1 MYIRKDLKN
10 THLFCLWWTDYR
22 WLKNFSFS
30 VYKFLLF
37 IFAMNTYYVEGF
49 KNCKSEVNTKWKYLW
64 YYVVVQWLSPVW
76 LFEAPWTA
84 AHQASLSFTVSRS
97 LLRLLSVESLVPSNH
112 LILCG
117 PLLLLPSIFP
127 SIKVF
132 SSELAIHIRWPKYWS
147 FSFTI
152 NSSNEYSGLVSFRI
166 DRFDR
171 LAVQGTLKRLLQHHT
186 LKASI
191 LWCSTFLMVQLSP
204 PYMTIGKKP

>member
-1 MYIRKDLKN
+1 
-10 THLFCLWWTDYR
+10 
-22 WLKNFSFS
+22 
-30 VYKFLLF
+30 
-37 IFAMNTYYVEGF
+37 MNTYYVEGL

-64 YYVVVQWLSPVW
+64 YYVVQWLSPVW

-84 AHQASLSFTVSRS
+84 ARQASLSFTVSRS

-132 SSELAIHIRWPKYWS
+132 SSELAVRIRWPKYWS

-166 DRFDR
+166 DRFDH

-191 LWCSTFLMVQLSP
+191 LWCSTFLRVQLSP
-204 PYMTIGKKP
+204 PYMTIGKNHSFDYMDLWQQSDVSAF